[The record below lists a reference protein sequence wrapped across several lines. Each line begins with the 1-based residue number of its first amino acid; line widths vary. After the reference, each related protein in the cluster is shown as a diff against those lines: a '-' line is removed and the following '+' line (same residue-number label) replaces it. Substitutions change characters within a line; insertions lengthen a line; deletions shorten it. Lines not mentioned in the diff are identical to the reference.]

1 MLNNYNYFVPV
12 GSKGMNVTMD
22 ELRKQGSRN
31 GIVTIVVLLLALIAA
46 TAFLVLNKDAER
58 LLFLAP
64 TVIALTLGMAI
75 SRRALARLNG
85 DIIRLVETARGG
97 KLDVR
102 LDPGRYRGQ
111 SRRNAA
117 ALNQLLESVNA
128 RCTWYES
135 IIDAVPFPIHVTDN
149 DMKWTFLN
157 RAFEKLMIEQG
168 ICKDRNSCY
177 GKHCNTAG
185 ANICNTPNCGI
196 KQLQEGKTESF
207 FDWCGMSCKQDTSY
221 LRNAQGEQVGFVEV
235 VTDLTAII
243 RVNEYTQAELR
254 RIEAD
259 LQRLAQNDLDFD
271 LQVKEADQ
279 HTGEVREQFGRI
291 NNSLG
296 LVKSSL
302 RAIQDT
308 IIRVSKGDTSQL
320 EEFRKIGKRS
330 EHDRMV
336 PALIRMMEVI
346 QDLVNEVKMLGEATV
361 EGNLKHRGDIHKFAG
376 GYQEIVTGFNN
387 TLEAMAQPLR
397 EADAVL
403 KEMAQ
408 GNFQLRMVGNYQGQ
422 HAALKEAINT
432 TLDSLNEVLGK
443 IDSVARQVASGA
455 GQIANSSQVL
465 SQGASEQA
473 STMEEITASIA
484 AIASQT
490 KLNATNANQANDFAL
505 TAKDK
510 AGTGNQQ
517 MQAML
522 QAMDEINVSSA
533 NISKIIKVIDEIA
546 FQTNILAL
554 NAAVEA
560 ARAGQYGKGF
570 AVVAEE
576 VRNLAG
582 RSADAAKETTALIE
596 GSIQKVD
603 AGTKIANETAGA
615 LSQIVD
621 GVTRTGELVNEIAI
635 ASNEQATG
643 IAQINQGIAQVSEVT
658 QSNTATAEQS
668 AAASEE
674 LNAQVETLREMVSR
688 FKISGRAAGSPARPG
703 VTEAVRA
710 ALPDGR
716 PVARRQKIA
725 LDDHNFAKY

>member
-1 MLNNYNYFVPV
+1 
-12 GSKGMNVTMD
+12 MNVTMD
-22 ELRKQGSRN
+22 ELRRQGSRN
-31 GIVTIVVLLLALIAA
+31 GIVTIVVFFLALIAV
-46 TAFLVLNKDAER
+46 TAFLVLHKDAER
-58 LLFLAP
+58 LLFLVP
-64 TVIALTLGMAI
+64 TVIAFGLGMAI
-75 SRRALARLNG
+75 SRRAPARLNG
-85 DIIRLVETARGG
+85 DLIGLIEAACDG
-97 KLDVR
+97 KLDAR
-102 LDPGRYRGQ
+102 LEPSRYRGQ
-111 SRRNAA
+111 FRRNAA
-117 ALNQLLESVNA
+117 ALNQLLEIVNNQ
-128 RCTWYES
+128 CNWYES

-149 DMKWTFLN
+149 DLKWTFLN
-157 RAFEKLMIEQG
+157 RAFEKLMIDQG
-168 ICKDRNSCY
+168 VCKDRNSCY
-177 GKHCNTAG
+177 GKPCSTAG
-185 ANICNTPNCGI
+185 ANICNTSNCGI
-196 KQLQEGKTESF
+196 KQLQQGKTESF
-207 FDWCGMSCKQDTSY
+207 FEWCGMSCKQDTSY
-221 LRNAQGEQVGFVEV
+221 LKNAQGEQIGFVEV
-235 VTDLTAII
+235 VTDLTALI

-254 RIEAD
+254 RID
-259 LQRLAQNDLDFD
+259 DNLQRMAGNDFD
-271 LQVKEADQ
+271 LNLQVQEADQ
-279 HTGEVREQFGRI
+279 YTGEVKEQFERI
-291 NNSLG
+291 NRSFA
-296 LVKSSL
+296 LVKQ
-302 RAIQDT
+302 A
-308 IIRVSKGDTSQL
+308 
-320 EEFRKIGKRS
+320 
-330 EHDRMV
+330 
-336 PALIRMMEVI
+336 METI
-346 QDLVNEVKMLGEATV
+346 QDLIVRISEGDTGMLENLRQVSKHSENDRLTPAGIRMVESIQGLVDEVKLLEEAATA
-361 EGNLKHRGDIHKFAG
+361 GNFDYRGVTEKFAG
-376 GYQEIVTGFNN
+376 GYQKIIIGFNN

-408 GNFQLRMVGNYQGQ
+408 GNFKLRMVGNYQGQ
-422 HAALKEAINT
+422 QAALKEAINT
-432 TLDSLNEVLGK
+432 TLDSLNEVLGE
-443 IDSVARQVASGA
+443 IDSVARQVAVGA
-455 GQIANSSQVL
+455 GQIAKSSQVL

-582 RSADAAKETTALIE
+582 RSADAAKETTAMIE

-615 LSQIVD
+615 LNEIVD
-621 GVTRTGELVNEIAI
+621 GVTRTEELVNEIAI

-668 AAASEE
+668 AAASQE
-674 LNAQVETLREMVSR
+674 LNAQVETLQEMVGR
-688 FKISGRAAGSPARPG
+688 FKINVQATGTPTRPDAAAGIR
-703 VTEAVRA
+703 V
-710 ALPDGR
+710 ALPDSR
-716 PVARRQKIA
+716 SVAQRQKIA